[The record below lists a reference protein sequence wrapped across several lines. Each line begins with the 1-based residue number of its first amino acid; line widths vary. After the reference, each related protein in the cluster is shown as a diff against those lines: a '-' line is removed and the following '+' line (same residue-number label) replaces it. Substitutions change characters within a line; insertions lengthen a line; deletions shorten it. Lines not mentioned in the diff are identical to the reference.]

1 MYDVIVVGARCAG
14 SSIGLLLARSG
25 ARVLVLE
32 RGTFPKDTLNGHAI
46 LATGARS
53 LERWGLLD
61 RVLATGCQPFRQ
73 HSYDFGEVSFTG
85 HLSWSDGGQVV
96 EVAPRR
102 YILDTLLAEAA
113 SIAGAE
119 LRQAFAVDELIW
131 NGDSVVGI
139 RGRDRSGRRVEERA
153 RLVVGADG
161 FRSTVAA
168 AVRATAYETQPAAT
182 CLYFSH
188 WSGLPIE
195 GLEVYARP
203 GSCRIL
209 FPSNDRLTFV
219 GVGWAKDQFS
229 RVRLDVDTHF
239 MDAIDQVPRL
249 AERVRAG
256 RREEPFRGTADLPM
270 YLRKPYGRGWALMGD
285 AACRVDPILGQGI
298 TDAFRDAEFL
308 ADAVL
313 AGVGGTQPLQNA
325 LKSYQRRRDEAV
337 RPLYRYTAQRARL
350 QPPDPD
356 LRRLLA
362 ALVDNQPEI
371 DRFAGLTAGTT
382 SVAEFFA
389 PRNIARIMAEAPAR
403 AA

>member
-25 ARVLVLE
+25 ARVLLLE

-46 LATGARS
+46 LAAGARS

-61 RVLATGCQPFRQ
+61 RVLATGCPSFRQ

-113 SIAGAE
+113 SVAGAE

-131 NGDSVVGI
+131 NEDAVVGI
-139 RGRDRSGRRVEERA
+139 RGRDRSGKRVEERA

-168 AVRATAYETQPAAT
+168 AARAKAYETQPAAT

-188 WSGLPIE
+188 WSGLPID

-203 GSCRIL
+203 GS
-209 FPSNDRLTFV
+209 
-219 GVGWAKDQFS
+219 
-229 RVRLDVDTHF
+229 
-239 MDAIDQVPRL
+239 
-249 AERVRAG
+249 
-256 RREEPFRGTADLPM
+256 
-270 YLRKPYGRGWALMGD
+270 
-285 AACRVDPILGQGI
+285 
-298 TDAFRDAEFL
+298 
-308 ADAVL
+308 
-313 AGVGGTQPLQNA
+313 
-325 LKSYQRRRDEAV
+325 
-337 RPLYRYTAQRARL
+337 
-350 QPPDPD
+350 
-356 LRRLLA
+356 LL
-362 ALVDNQPEI
+362 
-371 DRFAGLTAGTT
+371 
-382 SVAEFFA
+382 
-389 PRNIARIMAEAPAR
+389 
-403 AA
+403 